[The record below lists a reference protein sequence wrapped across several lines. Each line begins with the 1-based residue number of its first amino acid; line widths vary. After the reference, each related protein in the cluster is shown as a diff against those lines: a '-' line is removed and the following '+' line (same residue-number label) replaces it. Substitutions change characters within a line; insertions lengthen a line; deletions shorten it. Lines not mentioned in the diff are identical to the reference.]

1 MWYVIQVAGGQE
13 EETAA
18 LIQRQISPEVMRE
31 SFIPRKEKVKKFRGY
46 WRQVEE
52 ILFPG
57 YVFTETEY
65 PEALFLEL
73 KRITRLTKLLQDG
86 TAFFIPLSR
95 EEEEFIRSIGDDNHV
110 TRVSRIRIEKSVEG
124 NVAEAPGIATTGT
137 GTRKAVASSGLVNKK
152 EKTDDTIGRNIVVLN
167 GPLKGHEGCV
177 VRYNLHKREVTVRL
191 PFMGRETEVRM
202 GIEIVEEKVDRECI
216 RK

>member
-95 EEEEFIRSIGDDNHV
+95 EEEEFIRSIGDDKHV
-110 TRVSRIRIEKSVEG
+110 TRVSQVRVEG
-124 NVAEAPGIATTGT
+124 RRGEA
-137 GTRKAVASSGLVNKK
+137 AVTAQDGAASFLKLPDEKG
-152 EKTDDTIGRNIVVLN
+152 KTDDNVGRNVVILD
-167 GPLKGHEGCV
+167 GPLKDSEGWIV
-177 VRYNLHKREVTVRL
+177 GYNLHKREVTVRL

-202 GIEIVEEKVDRECI
+202 GIEIVGEEEICRI
-216 RK
+216 

>member
-13 EETAA
+13 EETTA

-57 YVFTETEY
+57 YVFTETEF
-65 PEALFLEL
+65 PEELFLEL

-86 TAFFIPLSR
+86 NAFFIPLSR
-95 EEEEFIRSIGDDNHV
+95 EEEEFIRSIGDDKHV
-110 TRVSRIRIEKSVEG
+110 TRVSRIRIEKSAEENIAEALGMVITETG
-124 NVAEAPGIATTGT
+124 MSEVAE
-137 GTRKAVASSGLVNKK
+137 SSTLLNKG
-152 EKTDDTIGRNIVVLN
+152 EKTKDTVGRNIVVLN
-167 GPLKGHEGCV
+167 GPLKGHEGCI

-191 PFMGRETEVRM
+191 PFMGRETEIRM
-202 GIEIVEEKVDRECI
+202 GLEIVGEKVDR
-216 RK
+216 